1 MNLRRWTFWRRGG
14 PALPSIAAAASP
26 KPANLYGLV
35 EAVQAGLLWLLPGS
49 AAVVAALGQFA
60 LAVVLCVVAFGIWLR
75 LWRGRVR
82 ERRAGR
88 CSS

>member
-1 MNLRRWTFWRRGG
+1 MNLRRWIFWRRGEPTA
-14 PALPSIAAAASP
+14 PAIAAPSP
-26 KPANLYGLV
+26 RKSAHLYGAV
-35 EAVQAGLLWLLPGS
+35 EAVQAGLAWLLPGS
-49 AAVVAALGQFA
+49 AVVVAALGQFA

-88 CSS
+88 RG